1 MYISPINSF
10 NTISLTPNIGLQQ
23 TVQPTFTGGAE
34 IPDSYMRQILERSA
48 VVSLAKYGVVCPCC
62 GNKMIDPRK
71 LNNYLTKGT
80 FQQST
85 PIVIKILDKYTPC
98 MKKNEKMVFSTIK
111 ELHKKYPNH
120 TLPDLLNEIKKN
132 SEFVLIEKQS
142 KIFGKLYDYTKKHL
156 SNEKLEE
163 LNGLIQK
170 SYEEMYN
177 PSSHSVFGRKKFIG
191 LITRFA
197 GDISEKDR
205 DKLVEIAEQLPSSK
219 DDIAAFVVKYS
230 RSSNEEIAERL
241 LRPSTATIEHVKP
254 RANNGEDSIYNY
266 AAECAADNWEKGDTP
281 VYEQVKKHPS
291 MARNVQIHINQI
303 IKLIKSKKV
312 PKLITPE
319 YVEKISDTFEKE
331 SGNSIKIDRSSLY

>member
-1 MYISPINSF
+1 MHISSINSL

-23 TVQPTFTGGAE
+23 TVQPTFRGTAE
-34 IPDSYMRQILERSA
+34 IPDVFMKQILERGA
-48 VVSLAKYGVVCPCC
+48 VLSLAKHGVVCPCC
-62 GNKMIDPRK
+62 GNKMIDPTK
-71 LNNYLTKGT
+71 LNKYLANGT
-80 FQQST
+80 FQQKTSE
-85 PIVIKILDKYTPC
+85 VIKILNKYTPC
-98 MKKNEKMVFSTIK
+98 LKKTEKTVFGIIK
-111 ELHKKYPNH
+111 DLHQKYPNH

-132 SEFVLIEKQS
+132 SEYALIEKQG

-156 SNEKLEE
+156 PEKKLEE
-163 LNGLIQK
+163 LNAIIQT
-170 SYEEMYN
+170 SYDEMYN
-177 PSSHSVFGRKKFIG
+177 PSPHAVFGRKKFIG
-191 LITRFA
+191 LITKFSN
-197 GDISEKDR
+197 DIPEENR
-205 DKLVEIAEQLPSSK
+205 QKLIAIAENLPTSK
-219 DDIAAFVVKYS
+219 DDVSAFVVKYS

-303 IKLIKSKKV
+303 IKLIKSKKA